1 MNHVSKE
8 QEEIREKREKARIA
22 REHKVELKRIAMVG
36 YVVPTEDDK
45 EAEKALR
52 KIATKGGTF
61 GFTILRC
68 NACSYCLVQCN
79 QSKQENDPN
88 D

>member
-8 QEEIREKREKARIA
+8 QEEIREKRENARIA

-52 KIATKGGTF
+52 KIATKGGMVCIYNLQF
-61 GFTILRC
+61 AIYNSLM
-68 NACSYCLVQCN
+68 
-79 QSKQENDPN
+79 
-88 D
+88 